1 MGTRSKKPIWL
12 LFKMMELLAISINA
26 YVHVDCFHSK
36 EIPHIFILC
45 ATYGGGLIIGSM
57 NLLGTLFT
65 DRLPAKM
72 EALVSGIMGFMCL
85 VAVYANMFLA
95 EHDKLLAFL
104 KHREENDYAF
114 LMCCH
119 NNGILS
125 LCAVG
130 IHFLHCTFALD
141 MLITHS
147 PSMIATLPDGSTIAL
162 QSQRSKRPLKMYF
175 ISKGVEL
182 WLMKFRWFQL
192 LSTNIFN
199 PKEKQLSTYTYD
211 TTQSELSIDTII

>member
-1 MGTRSKKPIWL
+1 MPTRSKKPIWL
-12 LFKMMELLAISINA
+12 LFKILELVAISINA

-36 EIPHIFILC
+36 GIPHIFILC
-45 ATYGGGLIIGSM
+45 ATYGGGLIIGCM
-57 NLLGTLFT
+57 NLIGTLFT
-65 DRLPAKM
+65 DRLPAKL

-85 VAVYANMFLA
+85 VTVYANMYLA
-95 EHDKLLAFL
+95 EHDKILAFL
-104 KHREENDYAF
+104 KHGEENDYPF
-114 LMCCH
+114 LTCCL

-130 IHFLHCTFALD
+130 IHFLHCTLALD

-147 PSMIATLPDGSTIAL
+147 PSMIETLPDGSIIPL
-162 QSQRSKRPLKMYF
+162 QSQRSKHPLKIYF

-192 LSTNIFN
+192 LSTNIFKQ
-199 PKEKQLSTYTYD
+199 KERQSSFLYNV
-211 TTQSELSIDTII
+211 QSELSIDPNI